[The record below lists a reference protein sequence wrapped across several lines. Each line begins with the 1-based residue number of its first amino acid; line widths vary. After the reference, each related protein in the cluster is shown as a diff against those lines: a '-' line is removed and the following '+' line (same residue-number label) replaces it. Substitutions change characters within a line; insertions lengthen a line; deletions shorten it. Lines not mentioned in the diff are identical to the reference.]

1 MLQII
6 SDPNRLQPYQQQ
18 FIDELDRA
26 QTSMIHCLIS
36 WRPEYEEA
44 DVRWSSKLD
53 MWWYSKPIGN
63 RWWNV
68 FGIGQPISYKTV
80 SIVCEINIPIRG
92 ITRNIAGAFIEDEDK
107 RVFVSH
113 RGNRWGGGRRGITK
127 ELFWQNYSGRSEVV
141 DDGGRHARVAII
153 AEIGNPKLPSDIA
166 TFVNWVA
173 RTKGL
178 IP

>member
-6 SDPNRLQPYQQQ
+6 SDPSKLQSYQKR
-18 FIDELDRA
+18 FIDELDRV
-26 QTSMIHCLIS
+26 QTSTVHCFIS

-44 DVRWSSKLD
+44 DVRWSSKLNL
-53 MWWYSKPIGN
+53 WWYSKPLEN

-68 FGIGQPISYKTV
+68 FGIGQPVSYESLGIT
-80 SIVCEINIPIRG
+80 CEINIPMRG
-92 ITRNIAGAFIEDEDK
+92 IDRNIAGAFTEDGDK
-107 RVFVSH
+107 RIFISH
-113 RGNRWGGGRRGITK
+113 RGNRWGGGRKGITK
-127 ELFWQNYSGRSEVV
+127 ELFWQNYSGHSEVI
-141 DDGGRHARVAII
+141 DDGGRYARVAII
-153 AEIGNPKLPSDIA
+153 AEIGNPKLPSDIT